1 MHAYMQ
7 TTCVHFPPTDVPTPV
22 CVPLQRRGGADGVGR
37 SAPPAVQTE
46 ADREAATAEIQEQIE
61 AIDRRLDGPMSAD
74 QGAAA
79 RAKRAALCAQL
90 QRILDAPT
98 VRIPARCRSG
108 RARSHRACACMYD
121 TMYRCVLVC
130 TRVCTLWIYMHI
142 LAQTDTRTYIRT
154 RARTRAQAPSFRPLT
169 AQPAPA
175 EAVRGVRWQVGDS
188 DDGDDGYDTTGTNDE
203 DVQFNQADQV
213 SVTAAA
219 SLPNGRRSRPRST
232 VPARRSAPP
241 PLCHLGGQR
250 AFPAGGSVG
259 PRHDRSCSH
268 RDRPP
273 RVAVGPRPRHQRS
286 AAKP

>member
-98 VRIPARCRSG
+98 VRIPARCRDRQRARDARTADRAEVEVAGRVGAVRVGAETG
-108 RARSHRACACMYD
+108 RA
-121 TMYRCVLVC
+121 
-130 TRVCTLWIYMHI
+130 
-142 LAQTDTRTYIRT
+142 
-154 RARTRAQAPSFRPLT
+154 
-169 AQPAPA
+169 A
-175 EAVRGVRWQVGDS
+175 EAV
-188 DDGDDGYDTTGTNDE
+188 
-203 DVQFNQADQV
+203 
-213 SVTAAA
+213 
-219 SLPNGRRSRPRST
+219 
-232 VPARRSAPP
+232 
-241 PLCHLGGQR
+241 
-250 AFPAGGSVG
+250 
-259 PRHDRSCSH
+259 
-268 RDRPP
+268 
-273 RVAVGPRPRHQRS
+273 
-286 AAKP
+286 